1 MNGAAAS
8 VGFHLSALRCAL
20 FCLTLCFTHAIAKVL
35 TALYTCVK
43 IYTVFLPLSPLTS
56 HQITTRT
63 TQLTT
68 SESHRVHNSPTAQQ
82 PYDPAPMA
90 LANHS
95 LSEKKQRFTFHPL
108 IAYTPFRYCIFSHTC
123 LKGRPCDPSPQYL
136 RIPFW
141 IWAHQSFP
149 FMPNYPLL
157 PTSSPSLSKRR
168 LAFEGEVIR
177 QHGFG
182 CLFI

>member
-1 MNGAAAS
+1 M
-8 VGFHLSALRCAL
+8 GFHLSALRCASL
-20 FCLTLCFTHAIAKVL
+20 LPDLMLHPCHCYGIDSVLSMYEKYIQSPHHSRQSHWTNHQQNNTTH
-35 TALYTCVK
+35 
-43 IYTVFLPLSPLTS
+43 LS
-56 HQITTRT
+56 Q
-63 TQLTT
+63 
-68 SESHRVHNSPTAQQ
+68 SHRVHNSPTAQQ

-182 CLFI
+182 CLFN

>member
-1 MNGAAAS
+1 MSTCHTITNPPPKH
-8 VGFHLSALRCAL
+8 HL
-20 FCLTLCFTHAIAKVL
+20 
-35 TALYTCVK
+35 
-43 IYTVFLPLSPLTS
+43 
-56 HQITTRT
+56 
-63 TQLTT
+63 LTT
-68 SESHRVHNSPTAQQ
+68 THSLRVNRQSHRTAAVRSR
-82 PYDPAPMA
+82 PYA

-108 IAYTPFRYCIFSHTC
+108 IAYTPFRSCIFSHTC

-149 FMPNYPLL
+149 FMPNH
-157 PTSSPSLSKRR
+157 TSTFAHLVSIILSKWR
-168 LAFEGEVIR
+168 LALKGEVIR

-182 CLFI
+182 CLFN